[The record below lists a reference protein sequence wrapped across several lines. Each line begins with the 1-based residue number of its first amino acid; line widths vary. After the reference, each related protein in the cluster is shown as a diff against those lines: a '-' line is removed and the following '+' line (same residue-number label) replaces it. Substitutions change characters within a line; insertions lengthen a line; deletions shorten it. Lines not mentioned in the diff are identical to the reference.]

1 MIPIPSFITTKV
13 LGGALAGSL
22 IISGVLG
29 GLYAWKCSELTSAKE
44 VIQRLE
50 GWQGSMVTTVSLASG
65 SKVTVETA
73 QAQVQAL
80 GTSLASTKA
89 ELGKQNRAVEQLG
102 EEKRAAEAAAAREA
116 KARAAAIQSAQ
127 DLAKQL
133 LDQSQS
139 PVSSD
144 KTDAEVRRTQDQL
157 YEAGL

>member
-1 MIPIPSFITTKV
+1 MQLPGFITTKV

-29 GLYAWKCSELTSAKE
+29 GLYAWKSSELNSAKE

-50 GWQGSMVTTVSLASG
+50 GWQGSMVTTISLASG
-65 SKVTVETA
+65 SKVTVDSA
-73 QAQVQAL
+73 HAQVQAL
-80 GTSLASTKA
+80 GVSLASAKT
-89 ELGKQNRAVEQLG
+89 EIGRQNQSIAQLG

-127 DLAKQL
+127 ELAKQL

-144 KTDAEVRRTQDQL
+144 QTDAEVRRTQDQL